1 MTPATRSRRKR
12 RQRGR
17 RAVYGLLAAAV
28 LLAGLWAAYTLLPG
42 GPSGAPDPAE
52 SVGPAGGADR
62 GRSPASTALL
72 FYIDE
77 EGAALVSRPVPVPA
91 AETSLVR
98 ARLIVERQLEPPEPP
113 LFSPFP
119 EGTALRTI
127 YLTPD
132 GDAFVDL
139 SRHASEGPGGS
150 LDELFTVYALV
161 NALAL
166 NVDAIDAV
174 QILIEGREVDT
185 LTGHVDLRRP
195 LGLSLNWVAPDDPA
209 VELAARGGAS

>member
-1 MTPATRSRRKR
+1 MTAATRSRRKR
-12 RQRGR
+12 RPHRR
-17 RAVYGLLAAAV
+17 RAIYGVLGV
-28 LLAGLWAAYTLLPG
+28 VILLAGVWAAYTLWP
-42 GPSGAPDPAE
+42 PAP
-52 SVGPAGGADR
+52 PAGADPSAEAGADR
-62 GRSPASTALL
+62 DGPAPPSTALL

-77 EGAALVSRPVPVPA
+77 EGSALVSRPVPVPA
-91 AETSLVR
+91 ADTPLVR
-98 ARLIVERQLEPPEPP
+98 ARHIVERQLEPPRPP

-139 SRHASEGPGGS
+139 SRHAADGHPGGS

-166 NVDAIDAV
+166 NVDAVDAV
-174 QILIEGREVDT
+174 QILIEGQEVDT
-185 LTGHVDLRRP
+185 LIGHVDLRRP
-195 LGLSLNWVAPDDPA
+195 LGLNLNWVAPEDPA
-209 VELAARGGAS
+209 VELAARENAS

>member
-1 MTPATRSRRKR
+1 M
-12 RQRGR
+12 
-17 RAVYGLLAAAV
+17 YGLLAATV
-28 LLAGLWAAYTLLPG
+28 LLAGLWAAYTLWP
-42 GPSGAPDPAE
+42 PAPPAATDPAE
-52 SVGPAGGADR
+52 PTGADR
-62 GRSPASTALL
+62 DGPTPPSTALL

-77 EGAALVSRPVPVPA
+77 EGTALVSRPVPVPA
-91 AETSLVR
+91 AETPLVR
-98 ARLIVERQLEPPEPP
+98 ARHIVERQLEPPRPP

-139 SRHASEGPGGS
+139 SRHAAEGSPGGS

-166 NVDAIDAV
+166 NVDAVDAV
-174 QILIEGREVDT
+174 QILLEGREVDT

-195 LGLSLNWVAPDDPA
+195 LGLNLNWVAPDDPA
-209 VELAARGGAS
+209 IELAARGGAS

>member
-1 MTPATRSRRKR
+1 MTAKTRSRRKR
-12 RQRGR
+12 RRHGR
-17 RAVYGLLAAAV
+17 RAVYGVLGAV
-28 LLAGLWAAYTLLPG
+28 LLLAGVWAAYTLWP
-42 GPSGAPDPAE
+42 PAP
-52 SVGPAGGADR
+52 PAGPDAAEPGAADR
-62 GRSPASTALL
+62 GGPTPPSTVRL

-77 EGAALVSRPVPVPA
+77 EGTALVSRPAPVPA
-91 AETSLVR
+91 ADTPLVR
-98 ARLIVERQLEPPEPP
+98 ARYIVERQLEPPEPP

-139 SRHASEGPGGS
+139 SRHASEGHPGGS

-166 NVDAIDAV
+166 NVAAIDAV
-174 QILIEGREVDT
+174 QILIEGQEVDT

-195 LGLSLNWVAPDDPA
+195 LGLNLNWVAPDDAA
-209 VELAARGGAS
+209 VELAPRGDDS

>member
-1 MTPATRSRRKR
+1 MTAATRSRRSR
-12 RQRGR
+12 RQRRR
-17 RAVYGLLAAAV
+17 RAIYGVLGVAI
-28 LLAGLWAAYTLLPG
+28 LLAGVWAAWTLWP
-42 GPSGAPDPAE
+42 PAP
-52 SVGPAGGADR
+52 PAGADPSAEAGAADR
-62 GRSPASTALL
+62 GGPAPPSTALI

-77 EGAALVSRPVPVPA
+77 EGTTLVSRPVPVPA
-91 AETSLVR
+91 AATALVR
-98 ARLIVERQLEPPEPP
+98 ARHIVERQLEPPEPP

-119 EGTALRTI
+119 DGTALRTI

-139 SRHASEGPGGS
+139 SRHASEGHPGGS

-166 NVDAIDAV
+166 NVDAINAV
-174 QILIEGREVDT
+174 QILIEGQEVDT

-195 LGLSLNWVAPDDPA
+195 LGLNLNWVAPEDAA
-209 VELAARGGAS
+209 VELAAGGSAS

>member
-1 MTPATRSRRKR
+1 MSAATRSRKRR

-17 RAVYGLLAAAV
+17 RALYGLLAVAV
-28 LLAGLWAAYTLLPG
+28 LVAGLWAAYTLLPG
-42 GPSGAPDPAE
+42 GPSGAPDPAD
-52 SVGPAGGADR
+52 AAAGADR
-62 GRSPASTALL
+62 GGPSPASTVLL
-72 FYIDE
+72 FYINA
-77 EGAALVSRPVPVPA
+77 EGSALVSRRVSVPA
-91 AETSLVR
+91 AETPLVR
-98 ARLIVERQLEPPEPP
+98 ARLVVERQLEPPEPP

-139 SRHASEGPGGS
+139 SRHASERHPGGS

-161 NALAL
+161 NALTL

-174 QILIEGREVDT
+174 QILIEGQEVDT

-209 VELAARGGAS
+209 VETEARGDGQ

>member
-1 MTPATRSRRKR
+1 MTAARRSRRR
-12 RQRGR
+12 RRS
-17 RAVYGLLAAAV
+17 RAVYAV
-28 LLAGLWAAYTLLPG
+28 LLAAILLAGAWAAYTLWRPAPPTGSGSPEPTGVADPG
-42 GPSGAPDPAE
+42 GPTPA
-52 SVGPAGGADR
+52 R
-62 GRSPASTALL
+62 TALV
-72 FYIDE
+72 FYIDA
-77 EGAALVSRPVPVPA
+77 EGTALVSRAVPVPA
-91 AETSLVR
+91 AETPLVR

-119 EGTALRTI
+119 AGTALRTI

-139 SRHASEGPGGS
+139 SRHASDGHPGGS

-174 QILIEGREVDT
+174 QILIEGQEVDT

-195 LGLSLNWVAPDDPA
+195 LGLNLNWVAPDDAA
-209 VELAARGGAS
+209 VDLAAQGSQESQS

>member
-1 MTPATRSRRKR
+1 MTAAARSRRR
-12 RQRGR
+12 RRRRGR
-17 RAVYGLLAAAV
+17 RAVYAALCAGI
-28 LLAGLWAAYTLLPG
+28 LLAGLWAAYTLWP
-42 GPSGAPDPAE
+42 PAAPATVDPA
-52 SVGPAGGADR
+52 AGTGNADR
-62 GRSPASTALL
+62 GGPAPATTALL
-72 FYIDE
+72 FYIGE

-91 AETSLVR
+91 AATPLVR
-98 ARLIVERQLEPPEPP
+98 ARFIVERQLEAPEPP

-119 EGTALRTI
+119 DGTLLRTI

-139 SRHASEGPGGS
+139 SRHASEAHPGGS

-161 NALAL
+161 NALTL

-174 QILIEGREVDT
+174 QILIEGQEVDT

-195 LGLSLNWVAPDDPA
+195 LGLNLDWVAPEDA
-209 VELAARGGAS
+209 AAELAPRGGGS

>member
-1 MTPATRSRRKR
+1 MTPATRSRRRR

-17 RAVYGLLAAAV
+17 RALYVLLAVAV
-28 LLAGLWAAYTLLPG
+28 LLAGLWAAYTLLPR
-42 GPSGAPDPAE
+42 GPSGAPDPVDA
-52 SVGPAGGADR
+52 AGGGDR
-62 GRSPASTALL
+62 GGPSPASTVLL

-77 EGAALVSRPVPVPA
+77 EGTALVSRPVPVPA
-91 AETSLVR
+91 ADTSLVR

-119 EGTALRTI
+119 AGTALRTI

-139 SRHASEGPGGS
+139 SRHASDGHPGGS

-195 LGLSLNWVAPDDPA
+195 LGLNLNWVAPEDPA
-209 VELAARGGAS
+209 VELAAREGAS

>member
-1 MTPATRSRRKR
+1 MTAATRPRRKR
-12 RQRGR
+12 RQHGR
-17 RAVYGLLAAAV
+17 RAIYGVLGVAI
-28 LLAGLWAAYTLLPG
+28 LLAGVWAAYTLWP
-42 GPSGAPDPAE
+42 PAPPAATDPAE
-52 SVGPAGGADR
+52 ATGADR
-62 GRSPASTALL
+62 GGPTPPATALL

-77 EGAALVSRPVPVPA
+77 EGTSLVSRPVPVPA
-91 AETSLVR
+91 AETPLVR
-98 ARLIVERQLEPPEPP
+98 ARHIVERQLEPPRPP

-139 SRHASEGPGGS
+139 SRHAAAGHPGGS
-150 LDELFTVYALV
+150 LDELFTVFALV

-166 NVDAIDAV
+166 NVDAVDAV
-174 QILIEGREVDT
+174 QILIEGQEVDT

-195 LGLSLNWVAPDDPA
+195 LGLNLNWVAPEDPA
-209 VELAARGGAS
+209 VELAARGSAS

>member
-1 MTPATRSRRKR
+1 M
-12 RQRGR
+12 
-17 RAVYGLLAAAV
+17 YGLLAAAV

-42 GPSGAPDPAE
+42 GPSGATDPAE
-52 SVGPAGGADR
+52 SVGPAGG
-62 GRSPASTALL
+62 GRSPASTALV

-77 EGAALVSRPVPVPA
+77 EGTALVSRPVLVPA

-139 SRHASEGPGGS
+139 SRHASEGHPGGS

-195 LGLSLNWVAPDDPA
+195 LGLNLNWVAPDDPS